1 MERSQIVARLKGYLE
16 REFPNQAVQLGE
28 DTNLLEEW
36 FTDSLGI
43 VEMVMFLESE
53 FGIRVGRA
61 DLNAENF
68 ATLGTLADFV
78 HLRIGDVP

>member
-1 MERSQIVARLKGYLE
+1 MERSQIAARLKAYLE
-16 REFPNQAVQLGE
+16 REFPNETVELRD

-43 VEMVMFLESE
+43 VEMVMFLETE
-53 FGIRVGRA
+53 FGIRVARA

-68 ATLGTLADFV
+68 ATLGTLTDFV
-78 HLRIGDVP
+78 LARKGA